1 MSYIINFTNGRKI
14 TDVIKEDKI
23 IGSVYLYDENYKCSE
38 KCNKK
43 CCNYHPSK
51 KILSKVEHIIADET
65 TKFIPSFNNLK
76 NQISIFYITGQQ
88 GCGKSV
94 LAASLI
100 KNFRNENKKMPVFCI
115 SECKVDDTVDKYLHK
130 KITPQEVKDDNLNFE
145 DFQDIAKEKNGMLIL
160 FDDIDSISDNKPD
173 KLKSCVYQLLNSL
186 INNSRKYNIN
196 IIYTTHRPCEGNYS
210 KAILNSCSNWIYF
223 TNNITN
229 NVRLCM
235 KNYMG
240 LSKENEAIILNLKN
254 TRWVSINRTLPMS
267 ITTEKESFIMN

>member
-1 MSYIINFTNGRKI
+1 MSYTLNFSNGRKI
-14 TDVIKEDKI
+14 TDVIKDDKI
-23 IGSVYLYDENYKCSE
+23 IGSAYLYDENYKCNE
-38 KCNKK
+38 KCNRK

-51 KILSKVEHIIADET
+51 MNLSKAEHIVADDKT
-65 TKFIPSFNNLK
+65 TFMPAFNNLK

-94 LAASLI
+94 LASNLI
-100 KNFRNENKKMPVFCI
+100 RNFRNENKKMPVLCI
-115 SECKVDDTVDKYLHK
+115 SECKVDDVLDKYLHK

-145 DFQDIAKEKNGMLIL
+145 DFQDIANEKGGMLIL
-160 FDDIDSISDNKPD
+160 FDDIDSINDAKPD

-240 LSKENEAIILNLKN
+240 LSKENETILLNLKN
-254 TRWVSINRTLPMS
+254 TRWVSVNRTLPMS
-267 ITTEKESFIMN
+267 ITSEKECFILG

>member
-1 MSYIINFTNGRKI
+1 MSYTLNFSNGRKI
-14 TDVIKEDKI
+14 TDVIKGDKI
-23 IGSVYLYDENYKCSE
+23 IGSAYLYDENYKCSE
-38 KCNKK
+38 NCNRK
-43 CCNYHPSK
+43 CCNYHPAK
-51 KILSKVEHIIADET
+51 MNLSKAEHIIADDKT
-65 TKFIPSFNNLK
+65 TFIPAFNNLK

-94 LAASLI
+94 LAGNLI
-100 KNFRNENKKMPVFCI
+100 KNFRNENKKGGVICI
-115 SECKVDDTVDKYLHK
+115 SECKVDDTIDKYLHK

-145 DFQDIAKEKNGMLIL
+145 DFQDIAKERGSLLML

-223 TNNITN
+223 TNNVTN

-240 LSKENEAIILNLKN
+240 LSKEQEQILLNLKN
-254 TRWVSINRTLPMS
+254 TRWISINRTLPMT
-267 ITTEKESFIMN
+267 ITTEKETFLMN